1 MRNRIMRKQ
10 LFALFMLVFC
20 AVSCHKGPVQGT
32 GIPFRAS
39 AKSPVGIPTKTS
51 YGSIDGTGQAFQM
64 LNWEEGDRIR
74 LYSPQAVKIYTENE
88 HFADYEVNTTETVGT
103 VSIARMLAVEEQSSA
118 GSNGLGWTEGMHYF
132 YGLYPSPQSNAHAA
146 MAAGEGNS
154 VSITGSIPAAQT
166 LSWAADGSTIV
177 GSPDMSYAY
186 MYASASA
193 QPADGGVDLSFSPMF
208 TAFQFEVGPGE
219 NDSVRL
225 TRFRLSTSDATKPL
239 SGTFSI
245 SGEQG
250 NEVISCTGAVSSPT
264 VLTVNMDISLT
275 TGKTLVLTVLALPH
289 DLTQLTVS
297 FTGDEIGTRTLELKQ
312 DSSWMSFPGCKKYR
326 IYGLS
331 FPKAGSVLTAGESI
345 LWGSSEDY
353 SN

>member
-1 MRNRIMRKQ
+1 MRKQ

-20 AVSCHKGPVQGT
+20 AVSCQKGPVQGT

-51 YGSIDGTGQAFQM
+51 YGSIDGIDQNYQM
-64 LNWEEGDRIR
+64 LNWVEGDKIR
-74 LYSPQAVKIYTENE
+74 LYSPQAVKIYTDSE
-88 HFADYEVNTTETVGT
+88 HFADYQVSTIETEST
-103 VSIARMLAVEEQSSA
+103 VSIARMLAV
-118 GSNGLGWTEGMHYF
+118 GNGLGWTEGMHYF

-166 LSWAADGSTIV
+166 LSWAADGSTMV

-208 TAFQFEVGPGE
+208 TAFQFEVGLGE

-239 SGTFSI
+239 SGTFTV
-245 SGEQG
+245 SGVQG
-250 NEVISCTGAVSSPT
+250 SETISCTGAVSSPT
-264 VLTVNMDISLT
+264 ELTVNMDITLT
-275 TGKTLVLTVLALPH
+275 TGKTLALTVFALPH
-289 DLTQLTVS
+289 ALTQLTVS
-297 FTGDEIGTRTLELKQ
+297 FTGDEIGTRTLDLKQ
-312 DSSWMSFPGCKKYR
+312 DSSWMSFAGCKKYR

-331 FPKAGSVLTAGESI
+331 FPKVGSISTAGEGI
-345 LWGSSEDY
+345 LWGTSEDY